1 MSTSYKKYM
10 NNERIREV
18 LIAFVEKYKIKKI
31 VLFGSRADGT
41 NTDRSDVD
49 LIIEF
54 SIPVSLITLSQMQFE
69 MEEALGL
76 NVDIVHGPIRE
87 DDLIEIDKE
96 IVLYAA

>member
-87 DDLIEIDKE
+87 DDLIEIGKE